1 MDTLGR
7 VRCAILGS
15 RGLVAQRL
23 LQILT
28 NHHWLVPT
36 HVVGSK
42 ESVGIRT
49 DDITWVFNDSKPDL
63 PEIIV
68 REMVSGDELA
78 SELISQGVRIVFS
91 ALPDYPASVIE
102 EDLARSGLV
111 VISHSTIHRHSSK
124 VPLVIPEV
132 NPDHLDLLGVQTEFG
147 LGALVSCSNCMVV
160 PLAISLAPI
169 LKKFPVKSIRIDT
182 EQSIS
187 GAGRGALE
195 RFREGVIPRPE
206 IIGEPESVVSELRR
220 ILEIHEG
227 SESHNIDIDI
237 TAECERVH
245 REFGHS
251 AKVEVEL
258 RKNFSAHELIEAWSH
273 FQSTAGSLDLPSIN
287 QKPLIFVSDVN
298 QAISSIYHSDME
310 PSEEIMQRLMN
321 VYVGEVN
328 LSEGK
333 LCFKVASDNTVR
345 GAAGNSILLAEM
357 MLAQGIIHDSENNL
371 KSSQNIR

>member
-1 MDTLGR
+1 
-7 VRCAILGS
+7 
-15 RGLVAQRL
+15 
-23 LQILT
+23 
-28 NHHWLVPT
+28 
-36 HVVGSK
+36 
-42 ESVGIRT
+42 
-49 DDITWVFNDSKPDL
+49 
-63 PEIIV
+63 
-68 REMVSGDELA
+68 
-78 SELISQGVRIVFS
+78 
-91 ALPDYPASVIE
+91 
-102 EDLARSGLV
+102 
-111 VISHSTIHRHSSK
+111 
-124 VPLVIPEV
+124 
-132 NPDHLDLLGVQTEFG
+132 
-147 LGALVSCSNCMVV
+147 MVV

-195 RFREGVIPRPE
+195 RFREGVIPGPE

-227 SESHNIDIDI
+227 SESHNIDIEI

-251 AKVEVEL
+251 ARVEVEL
-258 RKNFSAHELIEAWSH
+258 SKNFSAHELIEAWSH

-287 QKPLIFVSDVN
+287 QKSLIFVSDIN
-298 QAISSIYHSDME
+298 QTISSINYSDME
-310 PSEEIMQRLMN
+310 SSEEIMQRLMN

-345 GAAGNSILLAEM
+345 GAAGNSILLAET
-357 MLAQGIIHDSENNL
+357 MLAQGIIHDSENPL
-371 KSSQNIR
+371 RSSQNIR